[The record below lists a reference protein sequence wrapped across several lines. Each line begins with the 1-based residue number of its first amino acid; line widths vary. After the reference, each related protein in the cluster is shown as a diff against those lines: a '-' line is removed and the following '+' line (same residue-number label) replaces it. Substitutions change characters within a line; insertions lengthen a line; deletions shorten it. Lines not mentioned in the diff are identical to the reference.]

1 MMRRMVIVGYA
12 FGAMLVLLGLL
23 TLLSAFTAPKVTPE
37 DPAIP
42 RAQVTIDGKSHL
54 PSTEPR
60 RQKRSVVPRV
70 LGGVA
75 LGSLG
80 AGIMAVVYGITH
92 LDLSGGS
99 KGRILRLD
107 GKAALPT
114 RTTGSAWSDGASPNV
129 QHLSREERATLA
141 ELWTLSAQMEHASVP
156 AFSQLS
162 LHLAALGAPS
172 ELVERKHVAALDEIR
187 HARRCFAIASAYAGT
202 AISAGPITE
211 LQQVAAGTIDPIR
224 LAIGT
229 LVDGCVAE
237 GVAAEVAGAASETA
251 TDPVVK
257 AALAMIARDEATH
270 AELGWSVLA
279 WCLDQRGVRDAVAAR
294 VAKLDDQLAPR
305 LPELSACSAEQ
316 LAAHGVL
323 DQTRIGEIAAAVITA
338 AKVRARQ
345 LLDGGAVSRAA

>member
-12 FGAMLVLLGLL
+12 FGALLVLLGLL
-23 TLLSAFTAPKVTPE
+23 ILISAFTAPKVTPE

-42 RAQVTIDGKSHL
+42 RAQVTLDGKSHL

-60 RQKRSVVPRV
+60 RQKRSVIPRV
-70 LGGVA
+70 IGGLALGGF
-75 LGSLG
+75 G
-80 AGIMAVVYGITH
+80 AGVMAVVYGVTH
-92 LDLSGGS
+92 LDLGGS
-99 KGRILRLD
+99 KGRILRLG
-107 GKAALPT
+107 GKAALPS
-114 RTTGSAWSDGASPNV
+114 RATGTAWSDGAAPNV

-172 ELVERKHVAALDEIR
+172 ELVERTHVAALDEIR

-237 GVAAEVAGAASETA
+237 GVAAEVARAASETA

-257 AALAMIARDEATH
+257 TALAMIARDEATH

-279 WCLDQRGVRDAVAAR
+279 WCLDQRGVRTAVAAR
-294 VAKLDDQLAPR
+294 VARLEEQLAPK
-305 LPELSACSAEQ
+305 LPELTAFSAEQ

-323 DQTRIGEIAAAVITA
+323 DQARIGDIAAAVIAA

-345 LLDGGAVSRAA
+345 LLDGETLARAA

>member
-1 MMRRMVIVGYA
+1 MSIVGYA
-12 FGAMLVLLGLL
+12 FGTMFILLALVVLFKAL
-23 TLLSAFTAPKVTPE
+23 TAPAVTPE
-37 DPAIP
+37 DDPVP
-42 RAQVTIDGKSHL
+42 RAQITTDGKSHL

-60 RQKRSVVPRV
+60 RRKRSVLPRMLGSLA
-70 LGGVA
+70 LGG
-75 LGSLG
+75 LG
-80 AGIMAVVYGITH
+80 AGIIAFVYSITH
-92 LDLSGGS
+92 LDLGGS
-99 KGRILRLD
+99 KGRILRLN

-114 RTTGSAWSDGASPNV
+114 RATGTAWSDGAAPNV
-129 QHLSREERATLA
+129 QHLSEEERATLA

-172 ELVERKHVAALDEIR
+172 ELVERTHLAALDEIR

-211 LQQVAAGTIDPIR
+211 LQRVEASTIDPSR

-237 GVAAEVAGAASETA
+237 GVAAEVARIASEA
-251 TDPVVK
+251 AADPVVK
-257 AALAMIARDEATH
+257 NALAIIARDEATH

-279 WCLDQRGVRDAVAAR
+279 WCLDHRGVRTAVAAR
-294 VAKLDDQLAPR
+294 VAKLEEQLAPK
-305 LPELSACSAEQ
+305 LPELSAFSAEQ

-323 DQTRIGEIAAAVITA
+323 DQARIGEIAGAVIA
-338 AKVRARQ
+338 NAKLRAMQ
-345 LLDGGAVSRAA
+345 LLEGGALPRAA